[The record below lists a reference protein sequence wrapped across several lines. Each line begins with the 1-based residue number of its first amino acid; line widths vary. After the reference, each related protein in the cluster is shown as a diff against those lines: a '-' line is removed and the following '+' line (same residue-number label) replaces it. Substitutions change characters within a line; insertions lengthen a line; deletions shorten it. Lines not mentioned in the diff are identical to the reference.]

1 MPSPDTI
8 TSVRGLDLAAR
19 RVLVRADLDGP
30 RSPYGAVLDDSPLR
44 AALPTLRLLREARA
58 RILIAARLTTT
69 QIEIGTPRTIAQS
82 LGELLDTKVGVLD
95 TKFAPQVRML
105 AEGQIVLTPNLQSI
119 PDDAANDPS
128 WAAEVARCVDVY
140 VLDGLRAASETSASV
155 VSIPRL
161 MPERGG
167 GLQVMAA
174 LDAVRMA
181 TLAPPKPYTLVLG
194 GASVARVLPIATA
207 LLPLCTDIV
216 VGGGVGNTFL
226 AAQGWRP
233 GGSFYEPGA
242 VAGVDAF
249 IQAAGSAGVRIHTP
263 LDVVVSTVH
272 PGGSRTYE
280 VRKVNRPFLPEE
292 AAVDVAIE
300 TCVAYTDV
308 LTRSAT
314 ALWLGLMGDCSVEE
328 TQSGSVRVGQAA
340 ARVRRTLLAGDDT
353 LAASRFFGLADRF
366 QVLPGGD
373 AALSLLAGEDAA
385 RAGGAQEVIHGDRR
399 QRQRR

>member
-1 MPSPDTI
+1 MPSPDNI

-58 RILIAARLTTT
+58 RIVVAARLTTT
-69 QIEIGTPRTIAQS
+69 QTEIGTPRTIAQS

-119 PDDAANDPS
+119 PTTPRTIPAGPPRS
-128 WAAEVARCVDVY
+128 
-140 VLDGLRAASETSASV
+140 RAAWTSTSSTASAPPARRRRRWCR
-155 VSIPRL
+155 SRRL
-161 MPERGG
+161 LPERGA

-249 IQAAGSAGVRIHTP
+249 IQAAGAAGVRIHTP
-263 LDVVVSTVH
+263 LDVVVSRVN

-292 AAVDVAIE
+292 AAVDIAIE
-300 TCVAYTDV
+300 TCVAYTEV
-308 LTRSAT
+308 LARSAT
-314 ALWLGLMGDCSVEE
+314 SLWLGLMGDCSVEE

-340 ARVRRTLLAGDDT
+340 ARVRRTVLAGDDT
-353 LAASRFFGLADRF
+353 LAATRFFGLADRF
-366 QVLPGGD
+366 QLLPGGD
-373 AALSLLAGEDAA
+373 AALLLLAGGTLPGLEALK
-385 RAGGAQEVIHGDRR
+385 R
-399 QRQRR
+399 